1 MQSFWAKVVG
11 RPPGFSLEARIFN
24 ATCVTS
30 AVCVFLTIFL
40 NFLLG
45 IPQLVILMGAIFATT
60 LLCYYYARFKMKLD
74 SCVTVYM
81 IAINILLI
89 VNFKYNSGI
98 NGPTLLIFILSYFL
112 TISIVP
118 QKQYWFWITLNLV
131 VVAMLLVIEY
141 EYPGTIINTYADTKS
156 RFIDHGCTYIF
167 IALFIFMV
175 TTSVRR
181 SYHTEQ
187 KLAEQKTSELENSND
202 TKNKLFSILA
212 HDLRT
217 PLSSIQNY
225 LEILSE
231 YKIDEDERLSINH
244 DLLNSTRNTQQMLS
258 NLLLWSKSQMEG
270 VIVNLVKVNPNEI
283 LQGTFE
289 IHQTIAAEKDI
300 QLVNK
305 LKNNVFI
312 IADADMLQLIV
323 RNLINNAIKF
333 TKPGGEIIV
342 SDDIVGNNCR
352 IIIKDNGTGIPFEK
366 QGSIFSLKVNSTFGT
381 KDEKGVGLGLV
392 LCKEFTELQN
402 GKIRFESTPGVG
414 TTFFIS
420 LKLYGGNAENNVPG
434 EDRLEKKLQVKTI

>member
-11 RPPGFSLEARIFN
+11 QPPGFSLEARIFN

-30 AVCVFLTIFL
+30 AVSVFLTIFL

-45 IPQLVILMGAIFATT
+45 IPQLVILMIAIFVST
-60 LLCYYYARFKMKLD
+60 LLFYYYSRFKMKLD
-74 SCVTVYM
+74 ICIIAYM
-81 IAINILLI
+81 IAFNILLI

-98 NGPTLLIFILSYFL
+98 NGPTLLIFLLSYFL

-167 IALFIFMV
+167 MALFIFMV

-181 SYHTEQ
+181 SYHTEH
-187 KLAEQKTSELENSND
+187 KLAEQKTTELENAND

-217 PLSSIQNY
+217 PLTSIQNY

-231 YKIDEDERLSINH
+231 FEIDEVERLSINNA
-244 DLLNSTRNTQQMLS
+244 LLNSTRNTQQMLS

-270 VIVNLVKVNPNEI
+270 VTVNLVKVNPKEI
-283 LQGTFE
+283 LQGTFQ

-300 QLVNK
+300 QLVNQ

-312 IADADMLQLIV
+312 VADADMLQLIV

-333 TKPGGEIIV
+333 TNAGGEIVV

-352 IIIKDNGTGIPFEK
+352 IIIKDNGTGIPFET
-366 QGSIFSLKVNSTFGT
+366 QGSIFSLKVNSSFGT
-381 KDEKGVGLGLV
+381 KNEKGVGLGLV

-402 GKIRFESTPGVG
+402 GKITFESTPSVG
-414 TTFFIS
+414 TAFYIS
-420 LKLYGGNAENNVPG
+420 LKLYGGNGKNNVSG
-434 EDRLEKKLQVKTI
+434 EEELGEKLILKSI

>member
-45 IPQLVILMGAIFATT
+45 IPELVILMAAIFAITV
-60 LLCYYYARFKMKLD
+60 LCYYYSRFKMKLD
-74 SCVTVYM
+74 SCVTTYM

-98 NGPTLLIFILSYFL
+98 NGPTLLIFILAYFL
-112 TISIVP
+112 TLSIVP
-118 QKQYWFWITLNLV
+118 QKQYWFWITLNLAIV
-131 VVAMLLVIEY
+131 TILLAVEY

-156 RFIDHGCTYIF
+156 RFIDHDCTYIF
-167 IALFIFMV
+167 NALFIFMV

-181 SYHTEQ
+181 SYHTEH

-212 HDLRT
+212 HDLRM
-217 PLSSIQNY
+217 PLTSIQNY
-225 LEILSE
+225 LEILLE
-231 YKIDEDERLSINH
+231 FEIDEDERSSIKH
-244 DLLNSTRNTQQMLS
+244 ALLNSTRNTQQMLS

-270 VIVNLVKVNPNEI
+270 VTVNMVKVNPKEI
-283 LQGTFE
+283 LLGTFE
-289 IHQTIAAEKDI
+289 IHQAIAAEKGI
-300 QLVNK
+300 QLINQ
-305 LKNNVFI
+305 LKKNVFI

-333 TKPGGEIIV
+333 TKPDGEIIV
-342 SDDIVGNNCR
+342 SDDIVGNDCR

-366 QGSIFSLKVNSTFGT
+366 QGNIFSLKVNSTYGT
-381 KDEKGVGLGLV
+381 KNEKGVGLGLV

-402 GKIRFESTPGVG
+402 GKITFESTPGAG
-414 TTFFIS
+414 TTFYIS
-420 LKLYGGNAENNVPG
+420 LKLHDDNSEYNMPDEEGKGQGKN
-434 EDRLEKKLQVKTI
+434 

>member
-1 MQSFWAKVVG
+1 
-11 RPPGFSLEARIFN
+11 
-24 ATCVTS
+24 
-30 AVCVFLTIFL
+30 
-40 NFLLG
+40 
-45 IPQLVILMGAIFATT
+45 
-60 LLCYYYARFKMKLD
+60 MKLD
-74 SCVTVYM
+74 SCVIAYM

-98 NGPTLLIFILSYFL
+98 NGPTLLIFLLSYFL
-112 TISIVP
+112 IISIVP

-131 VVAMLLVIEY
+131 IVTILLVSEY
-141 EYPGTIINTYADTKS
+141 EYPGTIINTYTDTKS

-167 IALFIFMV
+167 MAIFIFMV
-175 TTSVRR
+175 TASVRR
-181 SYHTEQ
+181 SYHTEH
-187 KLAEQKTSELENSND
+187 KLAEQKTTELENSND

-212 HDLRT
+212 HDLLS
-217 PLSSIQNY
+217 PLTSIQNY

-231 YKIDEDERLSINH
+231 FKIDEDERLSINNA
-244 DLLNSTRNTQQMLS
+244 LLSSTRNTQQMLS

-270 VIVNLVKVNPNEI
+270 VTVNLVKVNPEEI
-283 LQGTFE
+283 LQGTFQ
-289 IHQTIAAEKDI
+289 IHQTIASEKGI

-333 TKPGGEIIV
+333 TKPDGEIIV
-342 SDDIVGNNCR
+342 SDDITGDDCR

-381 KDEKGVGLGLV
+381 KNEKGVGLGLV

-402 GKIRFESTPGVG
+402 GKITFESTPGVG
-414 TTFFIS
+414 TSFYIS
-420 LKLYGGNAENNVPG
+420 LKLYDSNGEINMPG
-434 EDRLEKKLQVKTI
+434 EERQVEKLSIKSL

>member
-45 IPQLVILMGAIFATT
+45 IPQLVILMVAILATT
-60 LLCYYYARFKMKLD
+60 VLCYYYSRFKMKLD
-74 SCVTVYM
+74 NCVIAYM

-98 NGPTLLIFILSYFL
+98 NGPTLLIFILAYFL

-118 QKQYWFWITLNLV
+118 QKQYWFWITLNLLIV
-131 VVAMLLVIEY
+131 TMLLVIEY
-141 EYPGTIINTYADTKS
+141 GYPGTITNTYADTKS
-156 RFIDHGCTYIF
+156 RFIDHGFTYILMA
-167 IALFIFMV
+167 IFIFMV

-181 SYHTEQ
+181 SYHIEH
-187 KLAEQKTSELENSND
+187 KLAEQKTTELENAND

-212 HDLRT
+212 HDLRS
-217 PLSSIQNY
+217 PLTSIQNY

-231 YKIDEDERLSINH
+231 FNIDEDERLSINNA
-244 DLLNSTRNTQQMLS
+244 LLNSTRNTQQMLS

-270 VIVNLVKVNPNEI
+270 VTVNMVKVNPKET
-283 LQGTFE
+283 LHSTFQ
-289 IHQTIAAEKDI
+289 IHQTIAGEKGI
-300 QLVNK
+300 HLVNK
-305 LKNNVFI
+305 LKKTVFI

-342 SDDIVGNNCR
+342 SEDIVGDDCR

-366 QGSIFSLKVNSTFGT
+366 QGSIFSLKVNSTYGT
-381 KDEKGVGLGLV
+381 KNEKGVGLGLV

-402 GKIRFESTPGVG
+402 GKITFESTPGVG
-414 TTFFIS
+414 TSFYIS
-420 LKLYGGNAENNVPG
+420 LRLFGGNSENKMHGEEGQVEKLSVKNV
-434 EDRLEKKLQVKTI
+434 

>member
-1 MQSFWAKVVG
+1 
-11 RPPGFSLEARIFN
+11 
-24 ATCVTS
+24 
-30 AVCVFLTIFL
+30 
-40 NFLLG
+40 
-45 IPQLVILMGAIFATT
+45 
-60 LLCYYYARFKMKLD
+60 MKLD
-74 SCVTVYM
+74 SCIIAYM

-112 TISIVP
+112 IISIVP

-131 VVAMLLVIEY
+131 IVTMLLVIEY
-141 EYPGTIINTYADTKS
+141 EYPGMIINTYADTKG
-156 RFIDHGCTYIF
+156 RYIDHGFTYILMA
-167 IALFIFMV
+167 IFIFMV

-187 KLAEQKTSELENSND
+187 KLAEQKATELENAND

-217 PLSSIQNY
+217 PLTSIQNY

-231 YKIDEDERLSINH
+231 FKIDEDERLSINNAM
-244 DLLNSTRNTQQMLS
+244 LNSTRNTQQMLS

-270 VIVNLVKVNPNEI
+270 VTVNLVKVNPKEI
-283 LQGTFE
+283 LLGTFQ

-300 QLVNK
+300 RLVNQ
-305 LKNNVFI
+305 LKNTVFI
-312 IADADMLQLIV
+312 IADTDMLQLIV

-342 SDDIVGNNCR
+342 SDDIVGDDCR
-352 IIIKDNGTGIPFEK
+352 IIVKDNGTGIPFEK

-381 KDEKGVGLGLV
+381 KNEKGVGLGLV

-402 GKIRFESTPGVG
+402 GKITFESAPGAG
-414 TTFFIS
+414 TAFYIS
-420 LKLYGGNAENNVPG
+420 LKLFDGNSGNKMPAE
-434 EDRLEKKLQVKTI
+434 EAEKLKLKSV

>member
-1 MQSFWAKVVG
+1 MRSFWAKVVG

-24 ATCVTS
+24 VTCIIS
-30 AVCVFLTIFL
+30 AACVFLTIFL

-45 IPQLVILMGAIFATT
+45 IPQLVILMGAILVTT
-60 LLCYYYARFKMKLD
+60 VLCYYYARFKMKLD
-74 SCVTVYM
+74 SCVIAYM

-98 NGPTLLIFILSYFL
+98 NGPTLLIFLLSYFL

-141 EYPGTIINTYADTKS
+141 EYPGTVTNTYVDTKS

-167 IALFIFMV
+167 NALFIFMV
-175 TTSVRR
+175 TTSIRK
-181 SYHTEQ
+181 SYNTEQ
-187 KLAEQKTSELENSND
+187 KLVEQKAIELENANE

-212 HDLRT
+212 HDLRM
-217 PLSSIQNY
+217 PLTSIQNY

-231 YKIDEDERLSINH
+231 FNIDEDERLSINNA
-244 DLLNSTRNTQQMLS
+244 LLNSTRNTQQMLS

-270 VIVNLVKVNPNEI
+270 VTVNLVKVNPKET
-283 LQGTFE
+283 LQATFE
-289 IHQTIAAEKDI
+289 IHETIAAEKGI
-300 QLVNK
+300 QLVNR
-305 LKNNVFI
+305 LKNNVSI
-312 IADADMLQLIV
+312 IADRDMLQLIV

-342 SDDIVGNNCR
+342 SDDIVGDNCR

-366 QGSIFSLKVNSTFGT
+366 QGSIFSLKVDSTYGT
-381 KDEKGVGLGLV
+381 KNEKRRWLG
-392 LCKEFTELQN
+392 
-402 GKIRFESTPGVG
+402 PG
-414 TTFFIS
+414 FMQRI
-420 LKLYGGNAENNVPG
+420 Y
-434 EDRLEKKLQVKTI
+434 